1 MIQLL
6 LEYNPAPI
14 FDASSPENAGEALV
28 EKVKKFGEAL
38 IEASLTRTKITAENM

>member
-1 MIQLL
+1 MIKLL
-6 LEYNPAPI
+6 LEYNPAPT
-14 FDASSPENAGEALV
+14 FDAGSPENTGEALV